1 MTWVSGESSDNL
13 RGSPSCTAVLHRHNN
28 TCALIIH
35 QKHVHTRTH
44 TLTQTG
50 TGDTAIASLFLDMK
64 CCHRCWMFLLFKG
77 RNQQCYHDREKN
89 ILRASPTPTP
99 SQKAPTSPPPALSQP
114 PHWLLISNSWVT
126 SWEICEWT
134 VQPGSYLALQI
145 SAPCRTMRHNN
156 SEAALPASFTT

>member
-13 RGSPSCTAVLHRHNN
+13 RGSPSCTAVLYRHNN

-44 TLTQTG
+44 TLTQQVPVIQQSPLFSLIWNVVTVVGCSFFSKEG
-50 TGDTAIASLFLDMK
+50 TSSVIMTERKTS
-64 CCHRCWMFLLFKG
+64 WG
-77 RNQQCYHDREKN
+77 RPPPPLHPKRPP
-89 ILRASPTPTP
+89 RA
-99 SQKAPTSPPPALSQP
+99 PPPALSQP

-156 SEAALPASFTT
+156 GEAALPASFTT